1 MPIDFLQLTEQ
12 LERVHTGRLV
22 LRQLALA
29 DAWPLYQA
37 TRNPLFNRHLL
48 WPQPDDVGQVLD
60 RIDTIIDASRKG
72 RLSAVSA
79 MVKQTG
85 EWVSLFRFQPH
96 ARRQD
101 AVEMGVWTHDRHWHG
116 RVSFELGRACVD
128 AAFALSGIATLVGAA
143 SLDNRS
149 SCRLMELC
157 GMSPT
162 VLVYRPSEEGSEV
175 QLQEFEIQRAQWA
188 KARSMPAFQS
198 WPERGMPTPLV
209 RKPAEREIVPKDS
222 LMTSPMAAD

>member
-48 WPQPDDVGQVLD
+48 WPQPEDVGQVLD

-96 ARRQD
+96 ASRKD

-175 QLQEFEIQRAQWA
+175 QLQEFEIRRAQWA
-188 KARSMPAFQS
+188 EARSKPAFQS
-198 WPERGMPTPLV
+198 WPERAMPIPAV
-209 RKPAEREIVPKDS
+209 RKPAQREIVAPS
-222 LMTSPMAAD
+222 GAMVVPMAAD